1 MSTGMSTRSL
11 QRGTGTVVLNA
22 LGLIV
27 SVSGLAPLIWMI
39 YSSLKT
45 DTDFLVNPVGLP
57 RQLEFGNYVDAV
69 VIGRMNQY
77 FLNSVFNTVFAVSL
91 SVLVGFTIA
100 YFLARVRFRGRNL
113 LYAYFVSGMT
123 IPIYALLIPIFIQF
137 TWLGLTNGRLTL
149 ILPYISFALP
159 TVVFLSEGYLRSV
172 PVEMEEAAYVDG
184 ASLHTTIFSVVL
196 PMCRPI
202 IATVIVLSFIASWN
216 EFPLALV
223 LVSSRKFIT
232 LPVGLTHFFGEHSA
246 QYTRLFAALMIITT
260 PAVLVYL
267 AFQKY
272 VIRGMT
278 AGALKG

>member
-1 MSTGMSTRSL
+1 MSRALSVARVR
-11 QRGTGTVVLNA
+11 QGTGTVLLNL
-22 LGLIV
+22 LGFTI
-27 SVSGLAPLIWMI
+27 SISGLAPLIWML

-57 RQLEFGNYVDAV
+57 KALEFGNYVDAI
-69 VIGRMNQY
+69 VIGRMDRY
-77 FLNSVFNTVFAVSL
+77 FVNSVFNTVFAVTL
-91 SVLVGFTIA
+91 SVLLGFTIA
-100 YFLARVRFRGRNL
+100 YFLARVRFRGRNV

-137 TWLGLTNGRLTL
+137 TWLGLTDGRLTL

-184 ASLHTTIFSVVL
+184 ASLHTTLFSVVL

-202 IATVIVLSFIASWN
+202 IATVVVLSFISSWN

-223 LVSSRKFIT
+223 LVSSREFIT

-246 QYTRLFAALMIITT
+246 QYTRLFAALVIVTT

-267 AFQKY
+267 SFQKY